1 MFFSLSVDDI
11 KKMEF
16 RKVKVRGRYEY
27 DNEIFLGPRSDI
39 DDSVVVPGMK
49 GRGMTGFYIITPFKF
64 EDRE

>member
-1 MFFSLSVDDI
+1 
-11 KKMEF
+11 MEF

-49 GRGMTGFYIITPFKF
+49 GRGMTGFYIITPFKL